1 MNSKIK
7 LMTAIHQQQYSSTT
21 EKNNNSQLRVEN
33 NVLPEKGEQS
43 NSGLITVIASVLLAV
58 GSLLTFKKTSKSN

>member
-7 LMTAIHQQQYSSTT
+7 LMTAIHQHKIVNNNILVPL
-21 EKNNNSQLRVEN
+21 KNNNSQLRVEN

-58 GSLLTFKKTSKSN
+58 GSLLTFKNF